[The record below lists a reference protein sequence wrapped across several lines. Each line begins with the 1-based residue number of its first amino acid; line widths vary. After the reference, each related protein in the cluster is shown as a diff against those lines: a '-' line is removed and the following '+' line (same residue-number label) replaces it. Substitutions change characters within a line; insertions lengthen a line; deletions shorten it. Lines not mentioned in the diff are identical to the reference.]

1 MGSDFETHVWLWK
14 VTLVNIRR
22 FKYHCMRWK
31 ICVSIWVC
39 MSVANLGL
47 SKECEIII
55 SKVYI
60 WDLVMISVTA
70 SLRSFLL
77 LFLEI
82 TSFVPILYFYF
93 LFCFNTCNCTFLF
106 VDDDY
111 QGNVYIAISVDI
123 TKTINR
129 KSWENVEKCL
139 FLENSKNNK
148 DTF

>member
-1 MGSDFETHVWLWK
+1 
-14 VTLVNIRR
+14 
-22 FKYHCMRWK
+22 
-31 ICVSIWVC
+31 
-39 MSVANLGL
+39 
-47 SKECEIII
+47 
-55 SKVYI
+55 
-60 WDLVMISVTA
+60 MISVTA

-123 TKTINR
+123 SENNQQKKLGKCR
-129 KSWENVEKCL
+129 KGL
-139 FLENSKNNK
+139 FLENAKNNK